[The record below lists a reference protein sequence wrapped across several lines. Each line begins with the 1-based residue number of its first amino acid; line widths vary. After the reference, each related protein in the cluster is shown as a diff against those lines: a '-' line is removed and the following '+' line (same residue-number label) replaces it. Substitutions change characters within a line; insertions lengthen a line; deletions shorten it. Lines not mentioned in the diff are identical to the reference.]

1 MTDGFRDAR
10 VCRRPPV
17 LFSNILSLLLC
28 LGVASAV
35 RPHGRLVLL
44 GGVLSLP
51 GFLTE
56 LLDADY
62 WNPVRVGRWA
72 VGLEDALCAFDFGAL
87 ALVPVVVLLRRSL
100 SWEGWTICAARRS
113 LLAGGALSALFLASM
128 AAGLSPVTA
137 LITSAGLAAPGAAG
151 RPPGPLAD
159 RPDRA
164 RRIPALVLPHRP
176 ALFRD
181 VAGLHHPVEPAR
193 TVGTVVLGLPAGE
206 IAWAIAFGAL
216 WPLFVGYVVNIRIA
230 ALSRRPDLA
239 APTGSGAATAGT
251 SGC

>member
-1 MTDGFRDAR
+1 MAS
-10 VCRRPPV
+10 VMLAYVAAHPY

-137 LITSAGLAAPGAAG
+137 LITSAGLAAPAL
-151 RPPGPLAD
+151 LA
-159 RPDRA
+159 
-164 RRIPALVLPHRP
+164 VRP
-176 ALFRD
+176 ALWPI
-181 VAGLHHPVEPAR
+181 GLTGLVGFPPLYYLIVRLYFAMWPDFI
-193 TVGTVVLGLPAGE
+193 TQWNQQGPWGTVVLGLPAGE